1 MYGNDPH
8 YEDIAGDEWT
18 ATAVADREP
27 DLYLDVV
34 EISLLLDPR
43 TVQAS
48 VLDHRQTEF
57 LRVIEAID
65 DVFGDLSDPLAD
77 EDEEAPDVTNPAD
90 IDDLVSQAEAFA
102 NGEQL

>member
-1 MYGNDPH
+1 MMFNDPH
-8 YEDIAGDEWT
+8 YEDIAGGEWS
-18 ATAVADREP
+18 AIDVADRNP

-34 EISLLLDPR
+34 EIFLLLDPR

-48 VLDHRQTEF
+48 VLDHRQAEF

-77 EDEEAPDVTNPAD
+77 EDGEAPDTNAAD
-90 IDDLVSQAEAFA
+90 IKDLLTQAEAFA
-102 NGEQL
+102 NEEQL